1 MLASEG
7 FCKGGQDP
15 SFTTKQDFLLWDLLS
30 HSNFVWGS
38 ATVDCN
44 TVSTRVPRQL
54 WTAELDLWFVT
65 ALGIALCP
73 VEPRLSLQA
82 AHASEVGCW
91 YQLQQCLQG
100 HLWFVPASS
109 DLFWPITAGGC
120 VRGLDANLQ
129 EMACWSQH
137 IAISSAMHRSAEFAM
152 HDFLKNC
159 NGPRKPYNVAKEG
172 VTNRMCSL
180 YFVRCYAAGASYFAN
195 LK

>member
-1 MLASEG
+1 MPVRLVVGTSCSNA
-7 FCKGGQDP
+7 FRDIC
-15 SFTTKQDFLLWDLLS
+15 DL
-30 HSNFVWGS
+30 
-38 ATVDCN
+38 C
-44 TVSTRVPRQL
+44 QL
-54 WTAELDLWFVT
+54 HPT
-65 ALGIALCP
+65 C
-73 VEPRLSLQA
+73 
-82 AHASEVGCW
+82 
-91 YQLQQCLQG
+91 
-100 HLWFVPASS
+100 
-109 DLFWPITAGGC
+109 FWPITAGGC

-195 LK
+195 FEIANLKVIHGSLGSLPMGPGVRCSEDHPRSDFVQRFRGRTST